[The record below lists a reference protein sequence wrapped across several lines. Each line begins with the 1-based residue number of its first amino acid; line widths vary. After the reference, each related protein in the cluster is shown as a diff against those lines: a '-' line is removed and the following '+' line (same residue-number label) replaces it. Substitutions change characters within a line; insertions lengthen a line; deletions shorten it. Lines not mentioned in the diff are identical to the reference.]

1 MASGTIRTLVKQGSI
16 SGTTDA
22 NSNVRIDTVTKKVV
36 AIKMDDVTGV
46 GHIMGVPFIFYNG
59 YTYAKIST
67 SANGAAVASTN
78 VTGTYWYID

>member
-1 MASGTIRTLVKQGSI
+1 MASGTIRALVKQGSI

-46 GHIMGVPFIFYNG
+46 GHIMGVPFIFTNG
-59 YTYAKIST
+59 YTFAKIST
-67 SANGAAVASTN
+67 TSNGAAVASTN

>member
-36 AIKMDDVTGV
+36 AIQMDDVTGV
-46 GHIMGVPFIFYNG
+46 GHIMGVPFVFHNG

-67 SANGAAVASTN
+67 TTNGAAVASTN

>member
-46 GHIMGVPFIFYNG
+46 GHIMGVPFVFHNG

-67 SANGAAVASTN
+67 TQTGAAVASTN